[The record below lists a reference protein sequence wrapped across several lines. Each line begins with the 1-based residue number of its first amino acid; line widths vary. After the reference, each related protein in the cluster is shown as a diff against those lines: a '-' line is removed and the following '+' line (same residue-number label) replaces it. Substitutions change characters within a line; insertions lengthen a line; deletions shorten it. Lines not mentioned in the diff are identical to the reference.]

1 MVKYTY
7 KQNEEEIKM
16 ATKIKSTNREFLSK
30 ELLYLYTT
38 LDGKE
43 EGESLNEIEDMADNE
58 LVSKV
63 NNYYGGTGTQY
74 KLK

>member
-16 ATKIKSTNREFLSK
+16 AAKIKSTNREFLSK

-43 EGESLNEIEDMADNE
+43 EEESLNEIEDMTDNE
-58 LVSKV
+58 LVSEI
-63 NNYYGGTGTQY
+63 NNYYEGTGTQY

>member
-1 MVKYTY
+1 
-7 KQNEEEIKM
+7 M
-16 ATKIKSTNREFLSK
+16 AAKIKSTNREFLSK

-43 EGESLNEIEDMADNE
+43 EEESLNEIEDMTDNE
-58 LVSKV
+58 VVREV
-63 NNYYGGTGTQY
+63 NNYYEGTGTQY

>member
-16 ATKIKSTNREFLSK
+16 AAKIKSTNREFLSK

-43 EGESLNEIEDMADNE
+43 EEESLNEIEDMTDNE
-58 LVSKV
+58 VVREV
-63 NNYYGGTGTQY
+63 NNYYEGTGTQY